1 MEHMSKIIDSH
12 FLIKI
17 IKNEASEEDK
27 KLFENWLNESDEN
40 KEEFGTLVLLWK
52 KVADSQMPS
61 LPDQILQWEKI
72 RAELAQLSNP
82 VEEET
87 KSNTPLQLVKPEHKR
102 FDFKPKE
109 GVREYAWVLKVAAVL
124 IFFISI
130 PFLLFINKSHDLSQQ
145 TKPFVNSQSEILY
158 AVEAEKGVRKT
169 ILLPD
174 ESLVYLNV
182 DSKLTYPEK
191 FTDSTRIVELEGEAY
206 FNVSHDVSRPFKV
219 ICRNTVTVV
228 KGTEF
233 NIKNRNDEVSI
244 VLTKGIVE
252 TFKKNSSVGI
262 ELKKGEMITFDEK
275 IGFSKPVKANISH
288 YLAWRKGKFSFSHT
302 SLEDV
307 MDEIGRYYNIEV
319 EFRNPSERSKII
331 TGVFDADS
339 LEHIFSI
346 IGLTL
351 DIKIN
356 LSGSKVIVQ

>member
-1 MEHMSKIIDSH
+1 MSKIIDSH

-17 IKNEASEEDK
+17 IKNESSEEDK

-52 KVADSQMPS
+52 KVADSQMPT
-61 LPDQILQWEKI
+61 LPDQFHQWEKI
-72 RAELAQLSNP
+72 RTELAQLSNP
-82 VEEET
+82 VEQET
-87 KSNTPLQLVKPEHKR
+87 KLNTTFHIIKPEHKR
-102 FDFKPKE
+102 FDLKPRGGIKE
-109 GVREYAWVLKVAAVL
+109 YTWVLKVAAVL

-130 PFLLFINKSHDLSQQ
+130 PFLLFINKSRDLSKQI
-145 TKPFVNSQSEILY
+145 KPFVNTQSEILY

-233 NIKNRNDEVSI
+233 NIKNRNDEVRI
-244 VLTKGIVE
+244 VLTKGSVE
-252 TFKKNSSVGI
+252 TFKKNSNVGI
-262 ELKKGEMITFDEK
+262 QLKKGEVITFDER
-275 IGFSKPVKANISH
+275 IGFSKPVKANIDH

-302 SLEDV
+302 SLENV
-307 MDEIGRYYNIEV
+307 MDEIGRYYNV
-319 EFRNPSERSKII
+319 DVVFRNPSERSKII

-351 DIKIN
+351 DVKIK
-356 LSGSKVIVQ
+356 LDGTKVIVQ

>member
-1 MEHMSKIIDSH
+1 MVRMPLTIDSH

-17 IKNEASEEDK
+17 IKNEATEDEK

-52 KVADSQMPS
+52 KVGDSKLPP
-61 LPDQILQWEKI
+61 LPDQSLQWEKI
-72 RAELAQLSNP
+72 RTELAQIAIP
-82 VEEET
+82 VEHEEI
-87 KSNTPLQLVKPEHKR
+87 SIDSPQLVKPEHKQYELNVG
-102 FDFKPKE
+102 KE
-109 GVREYAWVLKVAAVL
+109 KREYAWMLKVAAVL
-124 IFFISI
+124 VFFISI
-130 PFLLFINKSHDLSQQ
+130 PFLLFLNKSRDLSQQ

-206 FNVSHDVSRPFKV
+206 FNVSHDLSRPFKV

-252 TFKKNSSVGI
+252 AFKKDSNVGI

-275 IGFSKPVKANISH
+275 IGFSKPVRANINH
-288 YLAWRKGKFSFSHT
+288 FLAWRKGKFSFSHT
-302 SLEDV
+302 SLENV

-351 DIKIN
+351 DIKID

>member
-1 MEHMSKIIDSH
+1 MELMSKIIDSH

-17 IKNEASEEDK
+17 IKNESSEEDK

-52 KVADSQMPS
+52 KVADSQMPT

-72 RAELAQLSNP
+72 RAELTQLSNP
-82 VEEET
+82 VEQET
-87 KSNTPLQLVKPEHKR
+87 KSNTALRLVKPEHKY
-102 FDFKPKE
+102 FNFKLKE
-109 GVREYAWVLKVAAVL
+109 GIREYAWALKVAAVL
-124 IFFISI
+124 VIFISI
-130 PFLLFINKSHDLSQQ
+130 PFLFFINKSRDLSQQ

-252 TFKKNSSVGI
+252 TFKKDSNVGI

-275 IGFSKPVKANISH
+275 LGFSKPVKANINH

-302 SLEDV
+302 SLENV

-319 EFRNPSERSKII
+319 EFRNQSERSKII

-351 DIKIN
+351 DIKID